1 MSFPIIPGQ
10 SERERLNAE
19 ILYWM
24 NETDKR
30 KVQLGEYLL
39 DSPCDPD
46 DSLWE
51 RLAAREVASAR
62 ERIAADPLAAMGII
76 MELVRDK
83 QECLVSVYVWV
94 YWYSKLTFIPQLRLK
109 SRDDTISRL
118 ASIREALEASRTEM
132 EKSLHAQSTQRSWPQ
147 SS

>member
-1 MSFPIIPGQ
+1 MIYIQELCGIKKNSFHMSDHH
-10 SERERLNAE
+10 EREQERLNAE

-39 DSPCDPD
+39 DAPCDPD

-51 RLAAREVASAR
+51 RLAAREVAMAR
-62 ERIAADPLAAMGII
+62 ERIAADPCAAMGII

-83 QECLVSVYVWV
+83 QECLVSLYMWV
-94 YWYSKLTFIPQLRLK
+94 CWYPKTNIHSTTDASQIPR
-109 SRDDTISRL
+109 RHHFTPRIS
-118 ASIREALEASRTEM
+118 AC
-132 EKSLHAQSTQRSWPQ
+132 STGIQPH
-147 SS
+147 

>member
-1 MSFPIIPGQ
+1 MSFPITPGQ
-10 SERERLNAE
+10 AERERLNAE

-24 NETDKR
+24 TETDKR

-39 DSPCDPD
+39 DAPCDPD

-51 RLAAREVASAR
+51 QLAAREVASAR

-83 QECLVSVYVWV
+83 QECLVSVCVLVFW
-94 YWYSKLTFIPQLRLK
+94 
-109 SRDDTISRL
+109 
-118 ASIREALEASRTEM
+118 
-132 EKSLHAQSTQRSWPQ
+132 
-147 SS
+147 